1 MFSPKTPFLYLI
13 NFLEVKP
20 TIESDPIMTKES
32 GDGGS
37 WVTEFGQITVDTE
50 SDFDEVSSDDITI
63 TSESSVSTMV
73 SSKPV
78 KAAAGGTSI
87 PVGDRTS
94 ARPVSTKLPRSFSR
108 GVRAAQ
114 PRVNRGGLYS
124 EVSTPTRVS
133 LDFIILGPCLVPSF
147 FSVRYNR
154 LHLHHHRCVCRFP
167 HPLDRLFEVE
177 DVWPFSTVGV
187 ASG

>member
-78 KAAAGGTSI
+78 KAAAGGPSI
-87 PVGDRTS
+87 PVGDRIS

-133 LDFIILGPCLVPSF
+133 FDFIIFWAFPNFFF
-147 FSVRYNR
+147 FS
-154 LHLHHHRCVCRFP
+154 
-167 HPLDRLFEVE
+167 
-177 DVWPFSTVGV
+177 
-187 ASG
+187 ASGTTVCTFITTRACAVFLARWTVFSRSRSYGLLQPSA